1 MVPLMPGSDLS
12 RQRTAERLTLF
23 RNAYGPNEFPDDVL
37 AVVAERCAREA
48 DLIDRL
54 GAAGEP
60 PYDRLLAEGHSEIWH
75 AAEAHVVRQTPDW
88 QAALNALG

>member
-1 MVPLMPGSDLS
+1 MVPLMPGSDLTE
-12 RQRTAERLTLF
+12 RRTAERLSLF
-23 RNAYGPNEFPDDVL
+23 RAAYGPNEFPDDIL

-48 DLIDRL
+48 ELIERL
-54 GAAGEP
+54 GAAGER
-60 PYDRLLAEGHSEIWH
+60 PYDRLLREDHSEIWH

>member
-1 MVPLMPGSDLS
+1 MVPLMPQTDLTK
-12 RQRTAERLTLF
+12 RRTAERLTLF
-23 RNAYGPNEFPDDVL
+23 RNAYGPNGFPVDVL

-48 DLIDRL
+48 DLIERF

-60 PYDRLLAEGHSEIWH
+60 PYDRLLREGHSEIWH
-75 AAEAHVVRQTPDW
+75 AAEAHVVGQTPDW